1 MKKKFLDKQGLAEFC
16 KSFKDKFV
24 SKDEFSQKE
33 QEIYSNTSSEL
44 TGAFGTL
51 SNQLQNKASKS
62 DVPTKLSQ
70 LVNDKN
76 YVDVNKVNELILQA
90 SGLKKEVHDSLPTQ
104 GKDNILYLVKD
115 SKGKDNNFYFEYLWI
130 DNKFELIG
138 STDVDLSQYA
148 KKEEL
153 ESKLDK
159 SQLSDDTKTDDSNKV
174 ASSKAINTV
183 RKNLEDK
190 MNKQEDSL
198 FNSVNSSL
206 KNMEGVINELA
217 TQFETK
223 IKNIFIPKKLA
234 DLEEDE
240 THKVVTQ
247 EEKDNWNNKVD
258 KVNGKDLSTN
268 DYTNSDKA
276 KVNAIPSSPKYT
288 DTVTRINGKTGDITK
303 EDLETLNVW
312 VSKKYLYK
320 ILFGEYL
327 LTREAGKWAVVHGQP
342 TEVESGA
349 FQHKNLI
356 SVYIPNCV
364 KWIGRASFTNNKLT
378 NVTIPESVVHIGSL
392 AFTENP
398 LKEVKVP
405 RNCKVAEDA
414 FDDGVKIIRY

>member
-1 MKKKFLDKQGLAEFC
+1 MEKKFLDKKGLAELF

-24 SKDEFSQKE
+24 SQDEFNQKE

-51 SNQLQNKASKS
+51 SSQMQNKASKS

-70 LVNDKN
+70 LK
-76 YVDVNKVNELILQA
+76 
-90 SGLKKEVHDSLPTQ
+90 
-104 GKDNILYLVKD
+104 
-115 SKGKDNNFYFEYLWI
+115 
-130 DNKFELIG
+130 
-138 STDVDLSQYA
+138 
-148 KKEEL
+148 
-153 ESKLDK
+153 
-159 SQLSDDTKTDDSNKV
+159 
-174 ASSKAINTV
+174 
-183 RKNLEDK
+183 
-190 MNKQEDSL
+190 
-198 FNSVNSSL
+198 
-206 KNMEGVINELA
+206 
-217 TQFETK
+217 
-223 IKNIFIPKKLA
+223 
-234 DLEEDE
+234 EDE

-247 EEKDNWNNKVD
+247 EEKDNWSNKVD

-276 KVNAIPSSPKYT
+276 KVNAIPSNPKYT

-303 EDLETLNVW
+303 EDLETLDVW
-312 VSKKYLYK
+312 VSEKYLYK

-342 TEVESGA
+342 TEIESGT

-405 RNCKVAEDA
+405 TNCKVANDA
-414 FDDGVKIIRY
+414 FDAGVNIIRY